1 MSLPAISRRGRTMQ
15 TTRRGDGEI
24 FLRGKMYAVRYYVN
38 GRRKMVSARTSKLGK
53 AQTFLRKLLKDKDD
67 GNSTTLNGARLRIS
81 DGLARVVTD
90 YKNNDLKSVAN
101 VERRIKKHLTPF
113 FGNRRMVT
121 IASADIERFKEE
133 RRAAG
138 ATNAEINRELAIVR
152 RAFRLAK
159 LPHPVTMLK
168 EAAARSG
175 FFAPDQFA
183 AVCAHL
189 SPALVDVVTFAYITG
204 WRVRSEVL
212 PLEWRHVDFDARE
225 VRLDAGKTKNG
236 EPRVF
241 PFTASLAELLE
252 SRKAIKD
259 ELARNGEIVRHVFHR
274 NGKPIRAFYTA
285 WRNACRAAGVPGR
298 LVHDFR
304 RTAVRNLDRAGVS
317 RKVAM
322 EMVGH
327 KTQSIYDRYRIITNS
342 DLHDAAGKLDALDS
356 LTTGSKTGSIGKS
369 EESTSV
375 RQSA

>member
-1 MSLPAISRRGRTMQ
+1 MQ

-24 FLRGKMYAVRYYVN
+24 FLRGKTYAVRYYVN
-38 GRRKMVSARTSKLGK
+38 GRRRTVSARTTNLGK
-53 AQTFLRKLLKDKDD
+53 AQQFLRKLLKDKDD
-67 GNSTTLNGARLRIS
+67 GNATTLNGARLRIS
-81 DGLARVVTD
+81 DGMARVVTD
-90 YKNNDLKSVAN
+90 YKNNDRKSVAA

-121 IASADIERFKEE
+121 IGTADIERFKEE

-168 EAAARSG
+168 EAPARSG
-175 FFAPDQFA
+175 FFGPDQFA
-183 AVCAHL
+183 AVCGHL
-189 SPALVDVVTFAYITG
+189 SPALADVVTFAYITG

-212 PLEWRHVDFDARE
+212 PLEWRQVDFDARE
-225 VRLDAGKTKNG
+225 VRLDAGQTKNG

-241 PFTASLAELLE
+241 PFTIPLAELLE
-252 SRKAIKD
+252 SRKTIKD
-259 ELARNGEIVRHVFHR
+259 ELARTGTIVRHVFHR
-274 NGKPIRAFYTA
+274 NGKAISAFYTA
-285 WRNACRAAGVPGR
+285 WRNACVAAGVPGR
-298 LVHDFR
+298 FVHDFR
-304 RTAVRNLDRAGVS
+304 RTAVRNIDRAGVP

-322 EMVGH
+322 QMVGH

-342 DLHDAAGKLDALDS
+342 DLHDAAAKLDS
-356 LTTGSKTGSIGKS
+356 VTTGSKTGSTGKS
-369 EESTSV
+369 EESASV